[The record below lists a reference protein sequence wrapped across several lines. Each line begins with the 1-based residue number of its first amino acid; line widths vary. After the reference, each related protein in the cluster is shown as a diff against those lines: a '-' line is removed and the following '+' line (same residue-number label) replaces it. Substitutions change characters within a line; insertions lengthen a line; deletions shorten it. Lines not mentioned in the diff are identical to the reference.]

1 MWKLPPLLLP
11 FVASAQIVCSLG
23 SGASSYKSGSD
34 QRPTADAMELA
45 GRVNTALKT
54 ICATNCPTVALFRNP
69 TAPNAMLIAESGKA
83 KLVYAPQ
90 FFAAAYESQGDGAIL
105 AVIAHE
111 LGHALDDSLG
121 AVWVKS
127 SWPPEVRADSWAA
140 CALARMDLSASDLE
154 AAITALAKYPPP
166 VQTNWTE
173 RFAGMRAGYTQCG
186 GDASK
191 LDKLSAR
198 LK

>member
-1 MWKLPPLLLP
+1 
-11 FVASAQIVCSLG
+11 
-23 SGASSYKSGSD
+23 
-34 QRPTADAMELA
+34 MELA

-69 TAPNAMLIAESGKA
+69 TAPNAMLFAESGKA

-90 FFAAAYESQGDGAIL
+90 FFAAAYEGQGDGAIL

-127 SWPPEVRADSWAA
+127 TWPPEVRADSWAG
-140 CALARMDLSASDLE
+140 CALARMDLSASDLQS
-154 AAITALAKYPPP
+154 AITALAKYPPS
-166 VQTNWTE
+166 VQAKWTE
-173 RFAGMRAGYTQCG
+173 RLAGVRAGYAQCG

-191 LDKLSAR
+191 LERPTAYSK
-198 LK
+198 